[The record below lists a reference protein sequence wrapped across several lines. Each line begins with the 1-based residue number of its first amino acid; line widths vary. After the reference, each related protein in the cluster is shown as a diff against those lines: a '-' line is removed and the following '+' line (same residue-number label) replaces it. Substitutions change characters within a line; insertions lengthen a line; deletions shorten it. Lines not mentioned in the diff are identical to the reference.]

1 MHIQPRYSKG
11 GPMPYYPWPA
21 AALDAED
28 MSALHLIR
36 ESSSPRMPITRLIK
50 QAIRE
55 FCERNRSK
63 QPDKPNA

>member
-1 MHIQPRYSKG
+1 
-11 GPMPYYPWPA
+11 MPYYPWPA

-28 MSALHLIR
+28 MSSLHSIR

-55 FCERNRSK
+55 FCERHYPK
-63 QPDKPNA
+63 QPDKPTA

>member
-1 MHIQPRYSKG
+1 
-11 GPMPYYPWPA
+11 MPYYPWPA

-28 MSALHLIR
+28 MSSLHSIR

-55 FCERNRSK
+55 FCERHYPK
-63 QPDKPNA
+63 QSDKPTA